1 MLELLAGALLV
12 TVGDGPV
19 VNFFDVGEAVHDE
32 RAEQNRIRNFI
43 SLDRKT
49 HQAGQSLQ
57 LWNLDEAV
65 DVIVLEEQTFQFLEA
80 LELRDVRGT
89 NDVVE
94 ANILEGDL
102 LNRLLKVEVVQHLQ
116 GVSID
121 EKFIVTF
128 DLSVT
133 GLNETFGAGLF
144 SALVAVKTEA
154 LDALHFVLPL
164 LADHLQQALRADVLL
179 LIGIVVIVS
188 VWAGAALRRSI
199 VG

>member
-1 MLELLAGALLV
+1 M
-12 TVGDGPV
+12 
-19 VNFFDVGEAVHDE
+19 
-32 RAEQNRIRNFI
+32 
-43 SLDRKT
+43 
-49 HQAGQSLQ
+49 
-57 LWNLDEAV
+57 
-65 DVIVLEEQTFQFLEA
+65 EEQTFQFLEA
-80 LELRDVRGT
+80 LELGDVRGT